1 MTTASQILFIR
12 TELLLN
18 LKLLLSLFLL
28 SQLDLLDSALE
39 HFSFLNRR
47 LPVLTLSQELLDEC
61 LGEVLRLSC
70 GVERKGDLR
79 D

>member
-18 LKLLLSLFLL
+18 LQLLLSLFLL

-39 HFSFLNRR
+39 HLSLFNRC
-47 LPVLTLSQELLDEC
+47 LSVLTLSQELLDES